1 MKKRY
6 SVILLCLLFLIINAE
21 AQTKKIITGA
31 ERTEVYLPWIK
42 DKNIAVVVNHT
53 SMIGKT
59 HIVDSLLNIGI
70 KIKTIFSPEHGFKG
84 KADAGFLV
92 NNNTDEDTGIK
103 IISLYG
109 SHKKPTKDD
118 LKDISAVIFD
128 IQDAGVRFYTYIST
142 MTYVMEACAENNI
155 LFIILDRPNPNGFYV
170 DGPVLDKK
178 FKSFVGL
185 HPVPVVYGMTIA
197 EYALMVNNEGWLKNN
212 VKCKIKYVKLLNYT
226 HSSLYQLPV
235 KPSPNLPNMKS
246 VYLYPSLCFFEGT
259 IISVGR
265 GTKTPFQIIG
275 HPDYKDKNFSFTPV
289 SIPGASKY
297 PKYENIKCYGLDLSN
312 SDSMILKSKKIN
324 LSWLINMYNNFKYD
338 DFFNNYFD
346 KLAGNSNLRHQIIN
360 SSSEKAIR
368 KSWKKDIKKFMKI
381 RKKYLLYE
389 D

>member
-118 LKDISAVIFD
+118 LKNISAVIFD
-128 IQDAGVRFYTYIST
+128 IQDVGVRFYTYIST

-275 HPDYKDKNFSFTPV
+275 HPDYKDKNFSFMPV

>member
-103 IISLYG
+103 IISLYS

-128 IQDAGVRFYTYIST
+128 IQDVGVRFYTYIST

>member
-103 IISLYG
+103 IISLYS